1 MMELR
6 HKGSLRGFCR
16 LARHTADTGLNLL
29 NSTGRGTVFVATHSW
44 RLLRDSLRFC
54 RKMAP
59 RLHQCISSKGCIRRR
74 LLSFMSNPH
83 RRLAV
88 AFVAAV
94 AVHAAVLFGI
104 GAAPRAPKAPSLEV
118 TLVEGPSEAPD
129 PRTHR
134 FAAQNQRAGSAT
146 KETNSPPGA
155 SAHSDYVSHNLSHET
170 ATIGK
175 APTKSTR
182 PAPLSSLAHRGAHN
196 DGASARNAR
205 KKLIAGYLAQWRAK
219 VEQAG
224 TSHYPTRA
232 LKHARRHELTVEVV
246 INARGHIRSSRIVH
260 GSGSRQLD
268 RAALRI
274 LHMAA
279 PFPPLPAKLRRHQH
293 DLRFAYTWRFVGD

>member
-1 MMELR
+1 MTLLNVIAAGTASGATR
-6 HKGSLRGFCR
+6 SRLLLHSSLRLCR
-16 LARHTADTGLNLL
+16 QMALSVRQRTPSAR
-29 NSTGRGTVFVATHSW
+29 S
-44 RLLRDSLRFC
+44 
-54 RKMAP
+54 
-59 RLHQCISSKGCIRRR
+59 IRRR
-74 LLSFMSNPH
+74 LLSFMGSPH

-88 AFVAAV
+88 TFLVAV
-94 AVHAAVLFGI
+94 AVHAAVLFGL
-104 GAAPRAPKAPSLEV
+104 GVAPREAKAPSLEV
-118 TLVEGPSEAPD
+118 TLVAGPAQTPPD
-129 PRTHR
+129 HTRR

-146 KETNSPPGA
+146 NDANVLPGA
-155 SAHSDYVSHNLSHET
+155 PAHVGEVAHSLSHEAG
-170 ATIGK
+170 ATRRV
-175 APTKSTR
+175 PTKSVR
-182 PAPLSSLAHRGAHN
+182 PAPLPSMARRGEHN
-196 DGASARNAR
+196 DGASTRNAR
-205 KKLIAGYLAQWRAK
+205 KKLIASYLAQWRAQ

-232 LKHARRHELTVEVV
+232 LKHASHHELTVEVV